1 MFNLNELRSILPGG
15 MFIDIRKENDERLCY
30 STSPTII
37 PYQYRDKE
45 VSSVEQ
51 KDDTIVIHIKD

>member
-15 MFIDIRKENDERLCY
+15 MFIDIRKENDERLFY

-37 PYQYRDKE
+37 PYQYRVKE